1 MSEREESTEAF
12 DPNSLNPPPSNQD
25 YVTINQERE
34 EEEEESLFVSE
45 RESDTDSEDSGE
57 ESAQVPGDDRAA
69 DEDYD
74 DTQAS
79 SNWFPDDDQL
89 FPEKEWAQR
98 RLDHIREDPQY
109 QELAADWELL
119 QSEIDAKRVASTKMV
134 TFEEGRVWPYVNNHL
149 RFLAELVVQAY
160 IKDVLK
166 AVGVN
171 HKKPA
176 KRPPG
181 AHRLPQAVL
190 EGRRGLCWQT
200 FYTLLN
206 AEDSGTQQ
214 PDLVSPRLLPQ
225 RRFDETDERYE
236 YVLARRYRPKDVQ
249 LRKPSVATAYTPY
262 RPNLSNKRNQIKT
275 IGSEKKQ
282 EEVLWVEKLTELFF
296 IEDKLM
302 TDPKERIKI
311 RVWDEKPGTF
321 RNKTRCL
328 IELLEES
335 FEDGERLADY
345 WNQNLARLAS
355 RYLWAVP
362 YFGKENIGE
371 PAAIVWTK
379 DHWTFRNIRIMV
391 PALSL
396 ELTEKTRRNIS
407 IRESLFKEEARM
419 LFHNPIKREGEDD
432 DNDIRTPTRNLPVT
446 PNRGPP
452 ITNRSS
458 PMSNERIIQ
467 AIRNNDDLE
476 PNIRERLLKEAR
488 DIFYNPINLF
498 DVLQSKASI
507 AIRHHIRLDPMCPIN
522 SGEGASTIG
531 LEGRNQ
537 QSVINH
543 VIALYT
549 SLSSGEADDI
559 AQKLVNAIKS
569 MGPKLRCMQ
578 ENKVPII
585 SFDESQ
591 GGLIGTCRNFGVP
604 LFPVFGNALHLT
616 TIDEYVA
623 ASLLQ
628 SRDNRHGMDDGVNV
642 HSPIVIDGST
652 SEVEDTAET
661 PALKRRRVTRSSVN
675 NRRQSSVLTTH
686 TDDNITEI
694 RAEDV
699 ETGTDIGF
707 EDTGTNVE

>member
-12 DPNSLNPPPSNQD
+12 DANSLIPPPSNQD
-25 YVTINQERE
+25 YGTINHERA
-34 EEEEESLFVSE
+34 EEESLSVSE
-45 RESDTDSEDSGE
+45 GDSDTDGEDCGE
-57 ESAQVPGDDRAA
+57 ESARVPSDDRIA

-74 DTQAS
+74 NTQAS
-79 SNWFPDDDQL
+79 SDWLPNDDQL

-98 RLDHIREDPQY
+98 RLDHIRKDPQY
-109 QELAADWELL
+109 QKLAADWERL
-119 QSEIDAKRVASTKMV
+119 QSEIDAKREASTKMV
-134 TFEEGRVWPYVNNHL
+134 TFEETRVWPYVSHHL

-166 AVGVN
+166 AIGVN

-214 PDLVSPRLLPQ
+214 PDLVSPRLFPQ
-225 RRFDETDERYE
+225 RQFDETDERYK

-249 LRKPSVATAYTPY
+249 PRRPRVATAHTPY
-262 RPNLSNKRNQIKT
+262 KPNLSNKRSQIKP
-275 IGSEKKQ
+275 IGLEKQ
-282 EEVLWVEKLTELFF
+282 EEVSWVEKLMELFF
-296 IEDKLM
+296 IDDRTI
-302 TDPKERIKI
+302 TDPQERIKI

-321 RNKTRCL
+321 RKKTRCL

-355 RYLWAVP
+355 CYLWAVP
-362 YFGKENIGE
+362 HFGKENIGE
-371 PAAIVWTK
+371 PAAIVWNK
-379 DHWTFRNIRIMV
+379 GHWTYRNIRIMV

-396 ELTEKTRRNIS
+396 ELTEKARKNIS
-407 IRESLFKEEARM
+407 DRESLFKQEARI
-419 LFHNPIKREGEDD
+419 LFHSPIKREEEDD
-432 DNDIRTPTRNLPVT
+432 DDDIRAPTRNSPITLS
-446 PNRGPP
+446 RGPP
-452 ITNRSS
+452 ITNKSS
-458 PMSNERIIQ
+458 PISNERMLQ

-476 PNIRERLLKEAR
+476 PETRERLLKEAR
-488 DIFYNPINLF
+488 EIFYNCINLF

-507 AIRHHIRLDPMCPIN
+507 AVRHHIRLNPTCPVD

-537 QSVINH
+537 QSVIDH
-543 VIALYT
+543 ITALYT
-549 SLSSGEADDI
+549 SLSSEEADDI
-559 AQKLVNAIKS
+559 AEKLVNGVKS

-578 ENKVPII
+578 EKKAPII
-585 SFDESQ
+585 RFDQSQ
-591 GGLIGTCRNFGVP
+591 GGLISICRNYGVP
-604 LFPVFGNALHLT
+604 LFPVFGSALHLT

-623 ASLLQ
+623 TSLLQ
-628 SRDNRHGMDDGVNV
+628 SRDNGRRMDDG
-642 HSPIVIDGST
+642 PIVIDGSM
-652 SEVEDTAET
+652 SEVEDTVET
-661 PALKRRRVTRSSVN
+661 QVPKRRRVTRSSVN
-675 NRRQSSVLTTH
+675 NRRQSSVITTH

-707 EDTGTNVE
+707 EDSGTIVE